1 MKRLST
7 GRLSTG
13 RRARRALV
21 ALFAAGTLLLGAC
34 SNGGSDASSDTPS
47 FTGAR
52 INADQRYVPA
62 PNPLAATSG
71 GERTL
76 AGDADVTLVF
86 FGYTHCPD
94 ICGAVLGN
102 IASAMNRL
110 SDAERE
116 RVDVLFVT
124 TDPARDDVKT
134 LRDYLK
140 RYDPEFEGLTGT
152 LKDLSAVAE
161 SMKVYFA
168 EGTKLPSGGYEVEHN
183 DHVVG
188 LDSEGLGAVVWT
200 RETSSATLASDIQ
213 SLLAG

>member
-1 MKRLST
+1 MNERHT
-7 GRLSTG
+7 Q
-13 RRARRALV
+13 RRTRQGVRRGLV
-21 ALFAAGTLLLGAC
+21 ALLTTGTLLLAGC
-34 SNGGSDASSDTPS
+34 GNGGADASGETTTFS
-47 FTGAR
+47 GAVVD
-52 INADQRYVPA
+52 ADKRYVPSA
-62 PNPLAATSG
+62 LPLASTTG

-76 AGDADVTLVF
+76 AGDADLTLVF

-94 ICGAVLGN
+94 ICGAVLSN

-116 RVDVLFVT
+116 RVEVLFVT

-134 LRDYLK
+134 LRAYLN
-140 RYDPEFEGLTGT
+140 RYDPEFVGLTGD
-152 LKDLSAVAE
+152 LDDLSEVGE

-188 LDSEGLGAVVWT
+188 IDSEGLGAVVWT
-200 RETSSATLASDIQ
+200 RETSSATLASDVK
-213 SLLAG
+213 SMLAD